1 MKISRTTLA
10 IALSGTLA
18 LASSA
23 IQATPISGGSL
34 QSLLDGI
41 TLGGTSSIDVNADQY
56 GPDAVWTQTASGI
69 STARILF
76 EIAGY
81 KNVNSFGIYDARDPS
96 RRLEIFSGPN
106 GPGSVSLVLDLGSND
121 KGAITFS
128 STILPIGT
136 DTASFTTDM
145 FGFYLETPNN
155 IWYSEDHRNA
165 DGKDH
170 MVTFAGNNSDQISVP
185 GFFGLPTGY
194 NPWTDKEFILAWEDL
209 PASSSDDDYDD
220 FVVLVSNI
228 MSVPEPGTLAIAGA
242 GLLAFG
248 FGMRLRRRS

>member
-18 LASSA
+18 LAGSA
-23 IQATPISGGSL
+23 TQATPISGGSL

-56 GPDAVWTQTASGI
+56 GPDRVWTQTATGI
-69 STARILF
+69 S
-76 EIAGY
+76 
-81 KNVNSFGIYDARDPS
+81 
-96 RRLEIFSGPN
+96 
-106 GPGSVSLVLDLGSND
+106 
-121 KGAITFS
+121 
-128 STILPIGT
+128 
-136 DTASFTTDM
+136 
-145 FGFYLETPNN
+145 
-155 IWYSEDHRNA
+155 
-165 DGKDH
+165 DH
-170 MVTFAGNNSDQISVP
+170 MVTFAGNNTDQISVP
-185 GFFGLPTGY
+185 GFFGIPTGY

-220 FVVLVSNI
+220 FVVLVSNV